1 MAKSTRLPVIPRE
14 RERERVRQRQRQR
27 QRQRERVRLPENIS
41 NHWKILALII

>member
-14 RERERVRQRQRQR
+14 RERERVRQRQR

>member
-27 QRQRERVRLPENIS
+27 QREREFAS
-41 NHWKILALII
+41 QKIFQITGKYWH

>member
-14 RERERVRQRQRQR
+14 RERQR
-27 QRQRERVRLPENIS
+27 QRQRETERQRQRQRVRLPENIS